1 MVNSLQP
8 IWAAVAFTTS
18 NNPEQVQG
26 LLSRNGVVVPAALTT
41 SQLNDAVIL
50 ALATSDGF
58 RKDFSNY
65 LLQLGASKTGSAS
78 MSGYKNYTEDF
89 FNSNGGTSF
98 MDNPLN
104 ANGTPS
110 FMDNPLNAN
119 GTPSF
124 IDNPLNANGPQP
136 FNFTTSGGTPKGGN
150 RVDWE
155 AIGKIGSNLASSVGN
170 FFQGRQA
177 VQVAK
182 EQTEAERIA
191 LERAQTERET
201 AGLLART
208 KSAVTSNPLTT
219 ALIILGV
226 GAVAYGV
233 YYYYKK
239 SK

>member
-1 MVNSLQP
+1 
-8 IWAAVAFTTS
+8 
-18 NNPEQVQG
+18 
-26 LLSRNGVVVPAALTT
+26 LTT
-41 SQLNDAVIL
+41 TQLNDAVIL
-50 ALATSDGF
+50 ALAESDGF

-65 LLQLGASKTGSAS
+65 VLQLSAAQTGTAN

-98 MDNPLN
+98 MDD
-104 ANGTPS
+104 T
-110 FMDNPLNAN
+110 
-119 GTPSF
+119 
-124 IDNPLNANGPQP
+124 LNANGPQP
-136 FNFTTSGGTPKGGN
+136 FNFQTSGTTPKKSGGDGVN
-150 RVDWE
+150 WE
-155 AIGKIGSNLASSVGN
+155 AVGKFGSNLAGLMGN

-177 VQVAK
+177 VAVAK

-233 YYYYKK
+233 YYFYKK

>member
-1 MVNSLQP
+1 LQLFLKNKNMLNYLQP
-8 IWAAVAFTTS
+8 LWSAVAFTTS
-18 NNPEQVQG
+18 NNPEQVKG
-26 LLSRNGVVVPAALTT
+26 LLARNGVVVPAALTT

-50 ALATSDGF
+50 ALAESDSF

-65 LLQLGASKTGSAS
+65 ILQLTFEQTGMSS
-78 MSGYKNYTEDF
+78 MAGFKNYTEDF
-89 FNSNGGTSF
+89 FNSNGDSSF
-98 MDNPLN
+98 MDNTL
-104 ANGTPS
+104 S
-110 FMDNPLNAN
+110 
-119 GTPSF
+119 
-124 IDNPLNANGPQP
+124 ANGPQP
-136 FNFTTSGGTPKGGN
+136 FDFRTSAVTPTKKSGEGVN
-150 RVDWE
+150 WE

-177 VQVAK
+177 VAVAR

>member
-1 MVNSLQP
+1 LQLFLKNKIMVNSLQP

-50 ALATSDGF
+50 ALAESDGF

-65 LLQLGASKTGSAS
+65 ILQLSAAKTGTAS

-98 MDNPLN
+98 MD
-104 ANGTPS
+104 T
-110 FMDNPLNAN
+110 
-119 GTPSF
+119 
-124 IDNPLNANGPQP
+124 PLNANGPQP
-136 FNFTTSGGTPKGGN
+136 FNFTTSGGTPSAGN
-150 RVDWE
+150 KVNWE
-155 AIGKIGSNLASSVGN
+155 AIGKIGANLTNFFGN
-170 FFQGRQA
+170 FFQGKQA
-177 VQVAK
+177 VAVAK

>member
-8 IWAAVAFTTS
+8 IWQAVAFTTS

-26 LLSRNGVVVPAALTT
+26 LLARNGVVVPAALTT

-50 ALATSDGF
+50 ALAESDGF
-58 RKDFSNY
+58 RKDYSNY
-65 LLQLGASKTGSAS
+65 ILQLTAEQTGTAS
-78 MSGYKNYTEDF
+78 MAGYKNYTEDF
-89 FNSNGGTSF
+89 FNSMAGNSF
-98 MDNPLN
+98 MD
-104 ANGTPS
+104 T
-110 FMDNPLNAN
+110 
-119 GTPSF
+119 T
-124 IDNPLNANGPQP
+124 LNANGPQP
-136 FNFTTSGGTPKGGN
+136 FNFQTSGTTPKKSGGDGVN
-150 RVDWE
+150 WE
-155 AIGKIGSNLASSVGN
+155 AVGKFGSNLAGVMGN

-177 VQVAK
+177 VAVAK

-208 KSAVTSNPLTT
+208 KSVVTRNPLTT

-226 GAVAYGV
+226 GAIAYGA
-233 YYYYKK
+233 YYFYKK

>member
-18 NNPEQVQG
+18 TNPEQVQG

-41 SQLNDAVIL
+41 SQLNDAVIM
-50 ALATSDGF
+50 ALAESDGF

-65 LLQLGASKTGSAS
+65 VLQLSAAKTGTAS

-104 ANGTPS
+104 A
-110 FMDNPLNAN
+110 D
-119 GTPSF
+119 
-124 IDNPLNANGPQP
+124 GPQP
-136 FNFTTSGGTPKGGN
+136 FNFTTSGGTPSSGN
-150 RVDWE
+150 KVDWE
-155 AIGKIGSNLASSVGN
+155 AISKIGANLASAVGN
-170 FFQGRQA
+170 FFTGRQA

-226 GAVAYGV
+226 AAVAYGV

>member
-1 MVNSLQP
+1 MPNSLQP
-8 IWAAVAFTTS
+8 IWGAVAFSTS

-26 LLSRNGVVVPAALTT
+26 LLARNGVVVPAALTT

-50 ALATSDGF
+50 ALAESDGF

-65 LLQLGASKTGSAS
+65 ILQLSAEKTGTSS
-78 MSGYKNYTEDF
+78 MAGYKNYTEDF
-89 FNSNGGTSF
+89 FNSANGGSF
-98 MDNPLN
+98 MD
-104 ANGTPS
+104 T
-110 FMDNPLNAN
+110 
-119 GTPSF
+119 
-124 IDNPLNANGPQP
+124 PLNANGPQP
-136 FNFTTSGGTPKGGN
+136 FDFRTSGGTPTKKSGEGVN
-150 RVDWE
+150 WE
-155 AIGKIGSNLASSVGN
+155 AIGKIGSNLASAVGN

-177 VQVAK
+177 VSVAK

-226 GAVAYGV
+226 GAIGYGI
-233 YYYYKK
+233 YYFYKK

>member
-1 MVNSLQP
+1 LQLFLKNKTMANSLQP
-8 IWAAVAFTTS
+8 IWGAVAFTTS

-26 LLSRNGVVVPAALTT
+26 LLARNGVVVPAALTT
-41 SQLNDAVIL
+41 TQLNEAVIM
-50 ALATSDGF
+50 ALAESDGF

-65 LLQLGASKTGSAS
+65 LLQLGASKTRSAS

-89 FNSNGGTSF
+89 FNSANGGSF
-98 MDNPLN
+98 MD
-104 ANGTPS
+104 S
-110 FMDNPLNAN
+110 
-119 GTPSF
+119 
-124 IDNPLNANGPQP
+124 PLNANGPQP
-136 FNFTTSGGTPKGGN
+136 FNFATSGGTPEDAGGGG
-150 RVDWE
+150 VDWE
-155 AIGKIGSNLASSVGN
+155 AIGKFGSNLAGLMGN

-177 VQVAK
+177 VAVAK

-208 KSAVTSNPLTT
+208 KSAVTSNPWTT

-226 GAVAYGV
+226 GAIAYGA
-233 YYYYKK
+233 YYFYKK

>member
-50 ALATSDGF
+50 ALAESDGF

-65 LLQLGASKTGSAS
+65 VLQLSAAKTGTAS

-89 FNSNGGTSF
+89 FNSNGGT
-98 MDNPLN
+98 
-104 ANGTPS
+104 S

-136 FNFTTSGGTPKGGN
+136 FNFTTSGGTPTGGN

>member
-1 MVNSLQP
+1 MANSLQP
-8 IWAAVAFTTS
+8 IWAAVAYTTS

-26 LLSRNGVVVPAALTT
+26 LLARNGVVVPAALTT
-41 SQLNDAVIL
+41 TQLNDAVIL
-50 ALATSDGF
+50 ALAESDGF

-65 LLQLGASKTGSAS
+65 VLQLSAAQTGTAN

-98 MDNPLN
+98 MDD
-104 ANGTPS
+104 T
-110 FMDNPLNAN
+110 
-119 GTPSF
+119 
-124 IDNPLNANGPQP
+124 LNANGPQP
-136 FNFTTSGGTPKGGN
+136 FNFQTSGTTPKKSGGDGVN
-150 RVDWE
+150 WE
-155 AIGKIGSNLASSVGN
+155 AVGNFGSNLAGLMGN

-177 VQVAK
+177 VAVAK

-233 YYYYKK
+233 YYFYKK

>member
-50 ALATSDGF
+50 ALAESDGF

-65 LLQLGASKTGSAS
+65 VLQLSAAKTGTAS

-110 FMDNPLNAN
+110 FMDNPLNA
-119 GTPSF
+119 
-124 IDNPLNANGPQP
+124 DGPQP
-136 FNFTTSGGTPKGGN
+136 FNFTTSGGTPKKSGGN
-150 RVDWE
+150 QVDWE
-155 AIGKIGSNLASSVGN
+155 AIGKIGSNLANLFGN
-170 FFQGRQA
+170 FFQGKQA
-177 VQVAK
+177 VAVAK